1 MNASNNHPVSL
12 DQLQTTVGDW
22 VVRAFGAAVASS
34 QRERAARLLEE
45 SLELS
50 QAAGLTEAE
59 AIRLVRHVFTRP
71 VGERDQEVGGVA
83 VTLLAFCASAKVSLQ
98 DMAQREIDRVLS
110 IPIEH
115 FAKRNELKR
124 AMGIVAE

>member
-1 MNASNNHPVSL
+1 MNSSNNHHVSL

-50 QAAGLTEAE
+50 QAAGLIEA
-59 AIRLVRHVFTRP
+59 LV
-71 VGERDQEVGGVA
+71 A
-83 VTLLAFCASAKVSLQ
+83 
-98 DMAQREIDRVLS
+98 
-110 IPIEH
+110 
-115 FAKRNELKR
+115 
-124 AMGIVAE
+124 